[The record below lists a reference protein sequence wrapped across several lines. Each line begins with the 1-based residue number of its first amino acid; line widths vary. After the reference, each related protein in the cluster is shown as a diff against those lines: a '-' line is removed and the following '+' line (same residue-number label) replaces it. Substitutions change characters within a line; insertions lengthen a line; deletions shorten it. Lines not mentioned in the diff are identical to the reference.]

1 MFHVDNSGKGNC
13 MYYAYSISLMYYL
26 RAKNVPDITDNI
38 FNKLKLK
45 EEDKVQLRTLLSKN
59 PSLAFTTREIKTI
72 IEPILGRATRNLAAE
87 YTKQE
92 FKLYPQ
98 DTPLFSAAKYGL
110 EFCFKQSMLA
120 NDSDLAELIDHGF
133 TNTNFTEAEIY
144 KMSGT
149 DIGMTEYSLL
159 RVLDVIE
166 EFRRLWAIKVEEL
179 KKEEKQFTEREIK
192 EHKEKVLDNV
202 LRAETVR
209 YFLTEDE
216 KNLNLYKQHLQKEY
230 VWGSEETLLVLH
242 RAIQGERMV
251 RNERKTIDTF
261 YDHEMILHIHRS
273 GSSPFTQSGHPV
285 MILNNENNVHWT
297 SSIPD
302 SIFATQLTD
311 TEQKLF
317 EILDELRLMH
327 SKISKEQNKL
337 EYDLLSALMKEI
349 ETIQANLTSEM
360 KEQAIEAV
368 FQLSGKL
375 MIKLGSDSTWK
386 LLISNF
392 LHIFIECTPIFLS
405 TKPKLSNLVPN
416 SQEKK
421 QELES
426 KELSSVSSSEKDS
439 STLKSVEGLSQFSQ
453 HTIFKKNDEPIQK
466 TYPKEISLYVSEG
479 KQSGPKVAK
488 AIRQMYSEG
497 LGGDEKYTPEKCREI
512 AQQYISYVTYKNRH
526 YDLTEVKSFIKEM
539 NELIKVKSKQ
549 ENSQAIDEKTTKS
562 RSLSM
567 M

>member
-1 MFHVDNSGKGNC
+1 M
-13 MYYAYSISLMYYL
+13 
-26 RAKNVPDITDNI
+26 
-38 FNKLKLK
+38 
-45 EEDKVQLRTLLSKN
+45 
-59 PSLAFTTREIKTI
+59 
-72 IEPILGRATRNLAAE
+72 
-87 YTKQE
+87 
-92 FKLYPQ
+92 
-98 DTPLFSAAKYGL
+98 
-110 EFCFKQSMLA
+110 
-120 NDSDLAELIDHGF
+120 
-133 TNTNFTEAEIY
+133 
-144 KMSGT
+144 
-149 DIGMTEYSLL
+149 
-159 RVLDVIE
+159 
-166 EFRRLWAIKVEEL
+166 
-179 KKEEKQFTEREIK
+179 
-192 EHKEKVLDNV
+192 
-202 LRAETVR
+202 
-209 YFLTEDE
+209 
-216 KNLNLYKQHLQKEY
+216 
-230 VWGSEETLLVLH
+230 VLH